1 MDGWRWRK
9 REREREREEGK
20 REDSTSVVV
29 GYTAGS
35 TSMVHRMTF
44 PSVG

>member
-1 MDGWRWRK
+1 MGAEK
-9 REREREREEGK
+9 EREREREEGK
-20 REDSTSVVV
+20 REDSSSVVVV